1 MPQLIEAGKVY
12 KAVPPLYSI
21 SSGKKTTYF
30 TDQVDITRYIQK
42 YFSQNHEIKRV
53 GKGESKLNNKE
64 LTVLFLTNVD
74 YVYELERISRTYAMD
89 PQLLEMVLLN
99 YYNNKSIASLK
110 KQIKSNYRF
119 MDITKKNGVS
129 VVEGTIDKS
138 YKLYITDRLISDCSL
153 ILDIIKKNESTSYM
167 MDGKE
172 ASLYEIMKEYEKCT
186 PNGMQRYKGL
196 GEMDV
201 EEIIESTMSPF
212 TNRTLVRYTLEDAK
226 EEIEAI
232 RQYESDLSKLL
243 SLVGEVNRQDLLD

>member
-12 KAVPPLYSI
+12 KAVPPLYSVAT
-21 SSGKKTTYF
+21 GKKTTYF

-42 YFSQNHEIKRV
+42 YFTQNHAITRA
-53 GKGESKLNNKE
+53 GKGGSKLTGKE

-74 YVYELERISRTYAMD
+74 YVYELERIYKTYAMN
-89 PQLLEMVLLN
+89 PALLEMVLLN
-99 YYNNKSIASLK
+99 YYNKQSISSLK
-110 KQIKSNYRF
+110 KEIKSNYRF
-119 MDITKKNGVS
+119 MDVSKRNGVY
-129 VVEGTIDKS
+129 VVEGTIDQS
-138 YKLYITDRLISDCSL
+138 YELFITDKLINDCSL
-153 ILDIIKKNESTSYM
+153 ILNIISKNESTCYN

-172 ASLYEIMKEYEKCT
+172 ASLYEVMKEYEKCT
-186 PNGMQRYKGL
+186 PNSLQRYKGL

-232 RQYESDLSKLL
+232 RDYETDLSKLL
-243 SLVGEVNRQDLLD
+243 NLVGEVNRQDLLD